1 MGVTMNFII
10 QIGES
15 KALIIPI
22 SAWII
27 AQVFKTIIQSVRE
40 KHLNLR
46 FLISAGGMPSA
57 HAALVCALATTMGI
71 TNGVESSVFAISIVL
86 AAVVMYDAAGVRQ
99 TVDKQS
105 VVLNHLLGNFP
116 KTHYE
121 FEYLLQQL
129 VGHTRFQVVM
139 GAMLGILL
147 AYWWT

>member
-1 MGVTMNFII
+1 MHFIV

-15 KALIIPI
+15 KTLIIPI

-27 AQVFKTIIQSVRE
+27 TQVLKTIIQSVRE
-40 KHLNLR
+40 KHINLR
-46 FLISAGGMPSA
+46 LMVSSGGMPSA
-57 HAALVCALATTMGI
+57 HASLVCALATTMGI
-71 TNGVESSVFAISIVL
+71 AYGVESSVFAISVIL

-105 VVLNHLLGNFP
+105 VVLNHLLDNFP

-139 GAMLGILL
+139 GAVLGILL